1 MGEYKWL
8 FWALQM
14 WYIIIL
20 IFNIIIILNIIIDC
34 DISTPGHVKEGMGGL
49 NATDIRFIF
58 HLMSTFQLL
67 GSKWFDTQTEV
78 HTESQNTHVSLAM
91 EFQNHLSNES
101 CKHGILD

>member
-1 MGEYKWL
+1 
-8 FWALQM
+8 
-14 WYIIIL
+14 
-20 IFNIIIILNIIIDC
+20 
-34 DISTPGHVKEGMGGL
+34 MGGL

-91 EFQNHLSNES
+91 EFQNNLVNES
-101 CKHGILD
+101 LKHGIIDNVKHTKKAKILKLDRHGASCAK